1 MTLDPEIEIAKGLF
15 INKPMNT
22 LITLK
27 QEIDCSNK
35 VCPKSFAP
43 LLFL

>member
-15 INKPMNT
+15 INKLLNT

-27 QEIDCSNK
+27 QEIDCRNK
-35 VCPKSFAP
+35 VYP
-43 LLFL
+43 